1 MTEGRSW
8 KDAGEEQ
15 EWRGVQERC
24 GERVA
29 PQRGG
34 AGCCTELPCIYAKI
48 SSGLIRPLAYVP
60 CDRDTLKWYDYMGR
74 KSSVW
79 MISNRKG

>member
-1 MTEGRSW
+1 MKNRNGGGVRS
-8 KDAGEEQ
+8 DAVSG
-15 EWRGVQERC
+15 WRRRGV
-24 GERVA
+24 A
-29 PQRGG
+29 PG
-34 AGCCTELPCIYAKI
+34 AGTELPCIYAKI